1 MYISTPKD
9 LSKIQPK
16 LLLGLTKRQLICF
29 GTAALIGAP
38 FYFFTRNAL
47 GNSVSVLL
55 MIIIMLPLF
64 FLAMYQHD
72 GMPAEKMLLHI
83 VRKAIWP
90 VKRPYKTENLYNYLA
105 KEAKRYRA
113 EQNGKDSQTG

>member
-1 MYISTPKD
+1 MFISTPKD

-38 FYFFTRNAL
+38 FYFLTRNTL
-47 GNSVSVLL
+47 GNSIAVLL
-55 MIIIMLPLF
+55 MIIVMLPLF

-72 GMPAEKMLLHI
+72 GMPAEKMLLLIARKI
-83 VRKAIWP
+83 VWP
-90 VKRPYKTENLYNYLA
+90 VKRPYKTENLYNYLTEEG
-105 KEAKRYRA
+105 KKHRH
-113 EQNGKDSQTG
+113 EQIGKDS